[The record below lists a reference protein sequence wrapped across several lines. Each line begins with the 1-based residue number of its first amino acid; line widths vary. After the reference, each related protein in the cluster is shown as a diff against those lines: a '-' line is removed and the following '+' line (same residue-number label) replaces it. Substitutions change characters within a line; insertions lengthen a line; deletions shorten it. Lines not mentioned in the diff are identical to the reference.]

1 MLKIKYNGTAD
12 IYVTEKCNM
21 NCHFCSARKLGLD
34 VKVKDFKKYVDS
46 WCEYGI
52 KHINITGGEPLL
64 HPSLPELL
72 EYAYFKKM
80 EVALFT
86 NASLLHN
93 DKLRSI
99 IPYISWLAVSID
111 GNDKTNLQ
119 LGRGNNHMSRTLEI
133 VQNIKTI
140 YPNVLIRV
148 ASIVT
153 KINRDGIIELGEQMI
168 KSNTKPDLWRIK
180 QLIPVRRA
188 IENWVDLSISDNQYE
203 EFVNEL
209 TLLYGDEINIRSN
222 SWKSKSGDLI
232 VTYPD
237 GISGVT
243 IIKDLDGKGKVE
255 NLGNIFLDFE
265 TVINNWEKA
274 VKFNDWAANNYK
286 EEAWGI

>member
-21 NCHFCSARKLGLD
+21 NCCFCSARKLGLN

-46 WCEYGI
+46 WCAYGI

-64 HPSLPELL
+64 HPNLPELL
-72 EYAYFKKM
+72 KYAYSKEM

-86 NASLLHN
+86 NASLLHK
-93 DKLRSI
+93 DILSSI

-111 GNDKTNLQ
+111 GNDKSNLQ

-133 VQNIKTI
+133 IQDIKSI
-140 YPNVLIRV
+140 YPNVLIRI

-153 KINRDGIIELGEQMI
+153 KINQDGIIELGKQMI
-168 KSNTKPDLWRIK
+168 KSKTKPDLWRIK
-180 QLIPVRRA
+180 QLIQVRRA
-188 IENWVDLSISDNQYE
+188 IENWEYLAISDNQYE
-203 EFVNEL
+203 KFVNEL
-209 TLLYGDEINIRSN
+209 TMLYGDEINIRSN

-237 GISGVT
+237 GMSGVT
-243 IIKDLDGKGKVE
+243 LIKDIDSKGKVK

-265 TVINNWEKA
+265 TVINNWGRA